1 MTDTELRILIAD
13 DVDLLAEAF
22 EALLETEPGFTV
34 VARVGRGDLVAA
46 AVEEHHPD
54 VAILDVAMPGM
65 TGIEAAA
72 EVIRIDPCC
81 KVLLLTALEGCG
93 HLHRAL
99 AAGAS
104 GYVLKSTSAARL
116 IEAIRKVAAGGT
128 VIDPDLAAD
137 ALRTGPSPLTN
148 REAEILRLV
157 AEGITTD
164 RMARQ
169 LFLPRGTLRNY
180 LSNAMA
186 KLEAGTRTEAFIKA
200 ERRGWL

>member
-1 MTDTELRILIAD
+1 MTDSGLRILIAD
-13 DVDLLAEAF
+13 DVDLVAEAF
-22 EALLETEPGFTV
+22 EALLATEQGFTV
-34 VARVGRGDLVAA
+34 VAKVGRGDLVAA
-46 AVEEHHPD
+46 AVAEYHPD
-54 VAILDVAMPGM
+54 VAVLDVAMPGM

-72 EVIRIDPCC
+72 EVSQADPNC
-81 KVLLLTALEGCG
+81 KVLLLTALEGSG
-93 HLHRAL
+93 HLRQAL

-148 REAEILRLV
+148 RETEILRLV
-157 AEGITTD
+157 AEGMTTD
-164 RMARQ
+164 RIARM
-169 LFLPRGTLRNY
+169 LFLSRGTVRNY

-186 KLEAGTRTEAFIKA
+186 KLAADTRAEAFIKA
-200 ERRGWL
+200 ERQGWL

>member
-46 AVEEHHPD
+46 AVAEHHPD
-54 VAILDVAMPGM
+54 VAILDVAMPGA

-72 EVIRIDPCC
+72 EVSQVDPHC
-81 KVLLLTALEGCG
+81 KVLLLTALEGSG

-137 ALRTGPSPLTN
+137 ALRMGRSPLTD
-148 REAEILRLV
+148 RETEILRLV
-157 AEGITTD
+157 AEGMTTD

-169 LFLPRGTLRNY
+169 LFLTRGTLRNY

-186 KLEAGTRTEAFIKA
+186 KLEADTRTEACIKA